1 MNFYERIN
9 RVNPLFFTLGL
20 FATVF
25 LVFSS
30 IWSLLPAQDA
40 SSYFNYA
47 DQRCILGINNFS
59 DVVSNLA
66 FTVVGLLGFYWIKN
80 NVNLHYEF
88 KILGNFMAA
97 AMVLV
102 SIGSAFF
109 HYIPTVER
117 LFWDRVPMVLGFI
130 SLIGLLVADRVNKT
144 MGLKTFFILFVLSVI
159 TLALWRLNYLDL
171 RPYLLI
177 QFGSLLFVVLIIILK
192 SRGTI
197 SNSAI
202 WVSFGLYILAK
213 AFEIADNSMWNLTGI
228 ISGHTLKH
236 LAAALAMYFLLKT
249 FRKKT
254 SGVTDTKERV
264 HLQ

>member
-1 MNFYERIN
+1 MNFQERIN
-9 RVNPLFFTLGL
+9 ALNPLHFTVGL
-20 FATVF
+20 FATV
-25 LVFSS
+25 LIVFGAF
-30 IWSLLPAQDA
+30 WPMLPVQDA

-66 FTVVGLLGFYWIKN
+66 FTLVGFLGFYWVKN
-80 NVNLHYEF
+80 NETHSNEF
-88 KILGNFMAA
+88 TFLGNSLAT

-102 SIGSAFF
+102 SLGSAYF
-109 HYIPTVER
+109 HYVPTVER

-130 SLIGLLVADRVNKT
+130 SLIGLLIADRINKSI
-144 MGLKTFFILFVLSVI
+144 GLKTFYILFVLAVI

-171 RPYLLI
+171 RPYLII
-177 QFGSLLFVVLIIILK
+177 QFGALLFVVLIILLK

-202 WVSFGLYILAK
+202 WTSFGLYILAK
-213 AFEIADNSMWNLTGI
+213 VFEITDSFIWNLTGF
-228 ISGHTLKH
+228 ISGHTMKH

-249 FRKKT
+249 FQKVSFRK
-254 SGVTDTKERV
+254 
-264 HLQ
+264 

>member
-1 MNFYERIN
+1 MRFHDRIN
-9 RVNPLFFTLGL
+9 AINPLLFTLGL
-20 FATVF
+20 FATVI
-25 LVFSS
+25 LVFTAF
-30 IWSLLPAQDA
+30 WSLLPVQDV

-66 FTVVGLLGFYWIKN
+66 FTFVGFLGFYWVKN
-80 NVNLHYEF
+80 NDTHSYEF
-88 KILGNFMAA
+88 NFLGNSLAT

-130 SLIGLLVADRVNKT
+130 SLIGLLIADRVNKNI
-144 MGLKTFFILFVLSVI
+144 GLKTFYILFVLSVI

-177 QFGSLLFVVLIIILK
+177 QFGALLFVVLIILLK
-192 SRGTI
+192 SRGKV
-197 SNSAI
+197 SNTAV
-202 WVSFGLYILAK
+202 WTSFGLYILAK
-213 AFEIADNSMWNLTGI
+213 IFEIADSFMWNLTGF

-249 FRKKT
+249 FQKESFRK
-254 SGVTDTKERV
+254 
-264 HLQ
+264 